1 MSRLAKIGD
10 WFEQRLKI
18 APVVEATASHR
29 VPSKS
34 ASWFYVFGSAALTV
48 FMMQIFTGIMLALIY
63 VPSAAEAWNSL
74 QYLNH
79 GVTLGWFLR
88 AVHGW
93 GSNFMVAIVLIHMVQ
108 VAMFGAYK
116 FPRELTW
123 IVGVFLLL
131 MTLGMAFTG
140 QVLRFDQDAY
150 WGLGIGASICGRVPF
165 VGAWVVH
172 LLLGGPIIAGDTLSR
187 FFAVHVFVI
196 PGLLLAFVSVH
207 LLMVLKLGIN
217 DWPMPG
223 RVVRRSTYV
232 QEYEDLTRKDGVP
245 FVPDAVWKDMIF
257 ASFVIASVL
266 ACAAFFGPYGPSGQ
280 PDPTIVQTVPKP
292 DYFFQWL
299 YALLALLPP
308 QMETVALLVGPVVIL
323 AWLILLPFF
332 AGEGEKS
339 WKRRP
344 IAIVTIALTAVT
356 LGTLTHFASYTP
368 WSPIMDAWSGDPVP
382 VQFLNG
388 RSPLERQGAAIFQE
402 KQCRNC
408 HSIGGSGGLRGPT
421 LDSVAV
427 RMTHDQLVRQVVQG
441 GGNMPAYGKNLN
453 PAEVAA
459 LVSFLDTLHPANQPP
474 ARDAARQI
482 SEQSEHPATQT
493 GKQ

>member
-1 MSRLAKIGD
+1 MRRLERIGD

-18 APVVEATASHR
+18 GATLRETMEHPVPR
-29 VPSKS
+29 QS

-48 FMMQIFTGIMLALIY
+48 FMLQIFTGIMLALIY
-63 VPSAAEAWNSL
+63 VPAAGQAWNSL

-88 AVHGW
+88 GVHGW

-108 VAMFGAYK
+108 VALFGAYK

-150 WGLGIGASICGRVPF
+150 WGLGIGASICGRVPLI
-165 VGAWVVH
+165 GAWVVH

-187 FFAVHVFVI
+187 FFALHVFVI
-196 PGLLLAFVSVH
+196 PGLLIGFVSLH

-217 DWPMPG
+217 EWPMPG
-223 RVVRRSTYV
+223 RLVRRSTYV
-232 QEYEDLTRKDGVP
+232 KEYEELAHKDGMP
-245 FVPDAVWKDMIF
+245 FVPGAVWKDMFF
-257 ASFVIASVL
+257 AAIIIVSVM
-266 ACAAFFGPYGPSGQ
+266 ACAAYFGPYGPNGT
-280 PDPTIVQTVPKP
+280 PDPAIVQTVPKP
-292 DYFFQWL
+292 DFFFQWL
-299 YALLALLPP
+299 YALLAYLPP
-308 QMETVALLVGPVVIL
+308 AMETPALLIGPVVIIGFL
-323 AWLILLPFF
+323 VLLPFF

-344 IAIVTIALTAVT
+344 IAVVTILLTAVA
-356 LGTLTHFASYTP
+356 LGTLTHLASYTP
-368 WSPIMDAWSGDPVP
+368 WSPIMNAWSGDPVP
-382 VQFLNG
+382 VQYLNG
-388 RSPLERQGAAIFQE
+388 RSPLERQGSAIFQG

-408 HSIGGSGGLRGPT
+408 HSIGGSGGLRGPA

-427 RMTHDQLVRQVVQG
+427 RMTHDQLVRQVLQG

-453 PAEVAA
+453 PAEVTA
-459 LVSFLDTLHPANQPP
+459 LVAFLDTLHPANQLP
-474 ARDAARQI
+474 ARDAAKQAAL
-482 SEQSEHPATQT
+482 ENEHGAT
-493 GKQ
+493 GKP

>member
-1 MSRLAKIGD
+1 
-10 WFEQRLKI
+10 
-18 APVVEATASHR
+18 
-29 VPSKS
+29 
-34 ASWFYVFGSAALTV
+34 
-48 FMMQIFTGIMLALIY
+48 
-63 VPSAAEAWNSL
+63 
-74 QYLNH
+74 
-79 GVTLGWFLR
+79 
-88 AVHGW
+88 
-93 GSNFMVAIVLIHMVQ
+93 
-108 VAMFGAYK
+108 
-116 FPRELTW
+116 
-123 IVGVFLLL
+123 
-131 MTLGMAFTG
+131 
-140 QVLRFDQDAY
+140 
-150 WGLGIGASICGRVPF
+150 VPF
-165 VGAWVVH
+165 IGAWVVH

-187 FFAVHVFVI
+187 FFAFHVFAI
-196 PGLLLAFVSVH
+196 PGLLIAFVSVH

-223 RVVRRSTYV
+223 RLVRRSTYV

-257 ASFVIASVL
+257 ASVVIASVL
-266 ACAAFFGPYGPSGQ
+266 ACAAYFGPYGPSGQ

-323 AWLILLPFF
+323 GWLILLPFF

-344 IAIVTIALTAVT
+344 IAVVTIALTAVT
-356 LGTLTHFASYTP
+356 LGTLTHYASYTP

-382 VQFLNG
+382 VQYLNG

-453 PAEVAA
+453 PAEVTA
-459 LVSFLDTLHPANQPP
+459 LVSFLDTLHPANQPA

-482 SEQSEHPATQT
+482 SEQGERSATPT
-493 GKQ
+493 GKP

>member
-1 MSRLAKIGD
+1 MSRLAKIGE
-10 WFEQRLKI
+10 WFDARLQLGGTI
-18 APVVEATASHR
+18 RETMEHR
-29 VPSKS
+29 VPRSS

-48 FMMQIFTGIMLALIY
+48 FILQIFTGIMLALIY
-63 VPSAAEAWNSL
+63 VPSAGEAWNSL

-108 VAMFGAYK
+108 VALFGAYK

-123 IVGVFLLL
+123 IIGVFLLL

-150 WGLGIGASICGRVPF
+150 WGLGIGAAICGRVPF
-165 VGAWVVH
+165 IGAWVVH

-187 FFAVHVFVI
+187 FFAIHVFVI
-196 PGLLLAFVSVH
+196 PGLLIGFVSLH
-207 LLMVLKLGIN
+207 LLLVLKLGIN

-223 RVVRRSTYV
+223 RIVRRSTYI
-232 QEYEDLTRKDGVP
+232 QEYHELTQKDGEP
-245 FVPDAVWKDMIF
+245 FVPDAVWKDMFFSAFII
-257 ASFVIASVL
+257 VCVMG
-266 ACAAFFGPYGPSGQ
+266 CAVFFGPYGPNGQ

-299 YALLALLPP
+299 YALLAYLPP
-308 QMETVALLVGPVVIL
+308 EMETPALLIGPVVIIGFL
-323 AWLILLPFF
+323 VCLPFF

-344 IAIVTIALTAVT
+344 IAVVTILLSAVA
-356 LGTLTHFASYTP
+356 LGTLTHLAGYTP
-368 WSPIMDAWSGDPVP
+368 WSPIMNAWSGDPVP
-382 VQFLNG
+382 VQYLNG
-388 RSPLERQGAAIFQE
+388 RSPLERQGAAVFQG

-408 HSIGGSGGLRGPT
+408 HSIGGSGGLRGPD

-427 RMTHDQLVRQVVQG
+427 RMTHDQLVRQVLQG
-441 GGNMPAYGKNLN
+441 GGNMPAYGKQLN

-459 LVSFLDTLHPANQPP
+459 LVSFLDTLHPANQLP
-474 ARDAARQI
+474 ARDAAQQA
-482 SEQSEHPATQT
+482 SSHNQ
-493 GKQ
+493 

>member
-18 APVVEATASHR
+18 APVIEETMGHR
-29 VPSKS
+29 VPTKS
-34 ASWFYVFGSAALTV
+34 ASWFYVFGSGALTV
-48 FMMQIFTGIMLALIY
+48 FIVQIFTGIMLALIY
-63 VPSAAEAWNSL
+63 VPSAGHAWDSL

-79 GVTLGWFLR
+79 GVTLGWYLR

-93 GSNFMVAIVLIHMVQ
+93 GSNFMVAIVLIHMIQ
-108 VAMFGAYK
+108 VALFGAYK
-116 FPRELTW
+116 YPRELTW
-123 IVGVFLLL
+123 IVGIFLLL

-140 QVLRFDQDAY
+140 QVMRFDQDAY

-165 VGAWVVH
+165 IGKYVVN

-187 FFAVHVFVI
+187 FFAFHVFVI

-217 DWPMPG
+217 EWPMPG
-223 RVVRRSTYV
+223 RLVRRSTYV
-232 QEYEDLTRKDGVP
+232 QEYEEMTRKDGVP
-245 FVPDAVWKDMIF
+245 FVPVAVWKDMIF
-257 ASFVIASVL
+257 AAFVIGSVL
-266 ACAAFFGPYGPSGQ
+266 LCAAVYGPYGPSGI

-292 DYFFQWL
+292 DFFFQWL
-299 YALLALLPP
+299 YALLAFLPP
-308 QMETVALLVGPVVIL
+308 QMETPVLLIGPVVIL

-344 IAIVTIALTAVT
+344 IAVVIILLAAVS
-356 LGTLTHFASYTP
+356 LGTLTHLASYTP

-382 VQFLNG
+382 VKYLNG
-388 RSPLERQGAAIFQE
+388 RTPLERQGAAIFQE

-408 HSIGGSGGLRGPT
+408 HSIGGTGGMRGPS
-421 LDSVAV
+421 LDTVAV
-427 RMTHDQLVRQVVQG
+427 RKTHAQLVRQVVQG

-459 LVSFLDTLHPANQPP
+459 LVSFLDTLHPANQPG
-474 ARDAARQI
+474 ARDAAAQI
-482 SEQSEHPATQT
+482 SDQSDHFATGS